1 MQCRYHS
8 DQEPRCS
15 TAISTLRREKGVEK
29 LVVGGK
35 AFNPYR
41 VAGRGTRTTEQ
52 WRPHQPGPSA
62 RAWGERRAATRG
74 SPDVVLRRG
83 HTQTRTRTRAEKESS
98 ERARERERE
107 REREHSERRARK
119 LPRQGMKENE
129 EKKAVV
135 VPEGA
140 GARAKQATTLEKRVR
155 ESSGVSSSSGECAS
169 GESRATA
176 EYSKRREEPA
186 EEGGGG
192 GSKPGDGAGGAG
204 GTAPTAPE
212 GGAKSKP
219 KLPRPSGTVECPR
232 CNSQDTKF
240 CY

>member
-1 MQCRYHS
+1 
-8 DQEPRCS
+8 
-15 TAISTLRREKGVEK
+15 
-29 LVVGGK
+29 
-35 AFNPYR
+35 
-41 VAGRGTRTTEQ
+41 
-52 WRPHQPGPSA
+52 
-62 RAWGERRAATRG
+62 
-74 SPDVVLRRG
+74 
-83 HTQTRTRTRAEKESS
+83 
-98 ERARERERE
+98 
-107 REREHSERRARK
+107 
-119 LPRQGMKENE
+119 MKENE

-192 GSKPGDGAGGAG
+192 RSKPGDGAGGAG